1 MKRSIVGAAL
11 AVSSLLALAGSAQA
25 ADEDKPS
32 PMAGAFG
39 NTIVSLNPDGS
50 STRTYLEPDGSYRS
64 VTPLGTFT
72 GRWAIERARL
82 CYHGS
87 TGGPPLCTIGPGKKL
102 GDKWKIFLPDGSAV
116 KVEIVA
122 GRS

>member
-1 MKRSIVGAAL
+1 MKRSIIGAAL
-11 AVSSLLALAGSAQA
+11 AVSGLLALAGSAQA
-25 ADEDKPS
+25 ADADKPS

-39 NTIVSLNPDGS
+39 NTIVSVNPDGS
-50 STRTYLEPDGSYRS
+50 STKTYLEPDGSYRS
-64 VTPLGTFT
+64 VTPAGTFT

-82 CYHGS
+82 CYHDASGA
-87 TGGPPLCTIGPGKKL
+87 PPLCTIGPGKKV
-102 GDKWKIFLPDGSAV
+102 GDKWKIFLESGSQV